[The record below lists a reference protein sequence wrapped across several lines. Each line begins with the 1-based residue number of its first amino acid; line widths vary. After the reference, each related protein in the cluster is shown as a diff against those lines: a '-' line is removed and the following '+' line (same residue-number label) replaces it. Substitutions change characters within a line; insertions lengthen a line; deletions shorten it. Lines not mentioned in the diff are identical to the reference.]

1 MWVCGG
7 EVELEPRRGEC
18 DGRRGGKAWEVPG
31 SSRPAG
37 FVRDANTG
45 CGITCPPKQLLGPGL
60 GGKASLPTAVVWRG
74 GG

>member
-1 MWVCGG
+1 MVERSSWSQG
-7 EVELEPRRGEC
+7 EGNAMVAEVGKLPR
-18 DGRRGGKAWEVPG
+18 

-60 GGKASLPTAVVWRG
+60 GSKASLPTAVVWRG